1 MRKHV
6 ERLHEGPKDFK
17 CDICDYSC
25 EKISDLKVHIATV
38 HEGKKRLKCT
48 ICGKSFG
55 LKENLKRHLQTVHE
69 KKIFLRLKKGI
80 LQMQQP
86 PGNL

>member
-1 MRKHV
+1 MYEKNHLRKHV
-6 ERLHEGPKDFK
+6 ERIHEEKKDFK
-17 CDICDYSC
+17 CHVCNYSC
-25 EKISDLKVHIATV
+25 VKISDLKVHIALV

-55 LKENLKRHLQTVHE
+55 LKENLKRHLLTVHE
-69 KKIFLRLKKGI
+69 KKI